1 MKPRKE
7 REEVHNKRSVDTEFA
22 DVSSLLFFLAGEE
35 TSLLSIISL

>member
-7 REEVHNKRSVDTEFA
+7 EEGVYNKHLANTEVA
-22 DVSSLLFFLAGEE
+22 DVFRLLFFLAGEE